1 MEISKQMYDQRFP
14 EKLSKV
20 MKLKKS
26 QIKILLKLDKGRQAD
41 EVL

>member
-1 MEISKQMYDQRFP
+1 MAICKQMYDQRSP

-20 MKLKKS
+20 MKVKKS
-26 QIKILLKLDKGRQAD
+26 QIKILLKLDRGRQAD